1 MTAVRTHVQ
10 LDAFGSYLFLAV
22 RRSEALRPASRLA
35 RTVVADV
42 DATCSR
48 FRVDSDL
55 SRANAAAGSWV
66 RVDPLLVAGVEIA
79 CSAAR
84 ATHDLVNPLLG
95 RTLVQLGYDRDFRRL
110 EQPVAT
116 VPPSDPTGAA
126 PPPLHAW
133 REIRTDPAG
142 AIRLP
147 PGTALDL
154 GSTGKAWAA
163 DLIATAIEEELGEPA
178 LVSLGGDLRVAAPD
192 GHPWQ
197 VAISEEPDG
206 PIEQVVTVVDG
217 GLATSS
223 TRVRRWSHRGTVR
236 HHLLDPRNGL
246 PTSARWRTVTATG
259 PSCVAANTAATAAV
273 VLGDDAPAW
282 LTDHGVAARLAGS
295 AGELTTTGGWP
306 RQTVTGHREAS

>member
-116 VPPSDPTGAA
+116 VHPSDPTGAA

-259 PSCVAANTAATAAV
+259 PSCVAANTATTAAV
-273 VLGDDAPAW
+273 VLGEDASAW
-282 LTDHGVAARLAGS
+282 LSEHGVTARLVGH
-295 AGELTTTGGWP
+295 AGELRTIGGWP
-306 RQTVTGHREAS
+306 CQTVADHLEAS